1 MSYNVLDVADWF
13 IKKAQEEGGEISPKK
28 LQKLLYYAYSW
39 SLVFFNDSSDDLS
52 EKLFENNIE
61 AWVHGPV
68 IPEVYHEYKTYGY
81 NPIVK
86 DVKKPHFSED
96 TEDVL
101 KQVWDIYGGYNGNQ
115 LESITHQEEPWIEAR
130 GDSKPLDAS
139 NNLLNDKTI
148 FSYYISELEMNG

>member
-86 DVKKPHFSED
+86 DVIKPRFSED

-101 KQVWDIYGGYNGNQ
+101 KQVWNIYGGYNGNQ

>member
-1 MSYNVLDVADWF
+1 MSYNVFDVADWF
-13 IKKAQEEGGEISPKK
+13 IEKAQEDGGEISPKK

-39 SLVFFNDSSDDLS
+39 SLVFFNESSGNLS

-68 IPEVYHEYKTYGY
+68 IPEVYHEYKKYGY
-81 NPIVK
+81 DPIVK
-86 DVKKPHFSED
+86 DVKKPCFSED

-101 KQVWDIYGGYNGNQ
+101 NQVWDIYGGYNGNQ

-139 NNLLNDKTI
+139 NVLLNDKTI
-148 FSYYISELEMNG
+148 FSYYLGELEANG